1 MATEPR
7 YTFDPVTQTYIR
19 IDTPVTTPVRGLGPL
34 YDAGGGGGPESAP
47 ASRLDKSDDPKE

>member
-34 YDAGGGGGPESAP
+34 YDAGGGVVLPP
-47 ASRLDKSDDPKE
+47 

>member
-34 YDAGGGGGPESAP
+34 YDAGGGGPESAP
-47 ASRLDKSDDPKE
+47 VGPGLRT